1 MCEDKGK
8 KFVCLCEEVTYEDVV
23 KAIKEGYD
31 DIESLKR
38 HLKIGMGPCQGRICL
53 PIVVRIMARVL
64 GKKPEEIGYP
74 SQRPPIYPIP
84 FKVLAKGEKDDE
96 G

>member
-31 DIESLKR
+31 DIESLK
-38 HLKIGMGPCQGRICL
+38 
-53 PIVVRIMARVL
+53 
-64 GKKPEEIGYP
+64 
-74 SQRPPIYPIP
+74 
-84 FKVLAKGEKDDE
+84 
-96 G
+96 